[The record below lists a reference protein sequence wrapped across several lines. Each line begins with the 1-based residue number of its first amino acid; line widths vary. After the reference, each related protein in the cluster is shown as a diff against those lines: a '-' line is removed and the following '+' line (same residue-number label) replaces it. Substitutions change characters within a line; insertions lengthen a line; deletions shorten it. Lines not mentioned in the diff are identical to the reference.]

1 MVLYK
6 LLVSRLACASIKNKL
21 WFEFNGNN
29 WNEIDSGHTLGNV
42 MSTEMYNL
50 YCDKIL
56 PLLQEIKD
64 IQNDDDKWAPL
75 SEKIAKIQK
84 ICNQIKNNGP
94 KERIKREAESIFY
107 DADFYE
113 RLDSNP
119 LLLG

>member
-1 MVLYK
+1 M
-6 LLVSRLACASIKNKL
+6 

-75 SEKIAKIQK
+75 SEKIAKFKKYVIKLKTMVQK
-84 ICNQIKNNGP
+84 SESSEKLNQYFMTQTFMNVWIVIRYYW
-94 KERIKREAESIFY
+94 E
-107 DADFYE
+107 
-113 RLDSNP
+113 
-119 LLLG
+119 